1 MSGNNS
7 FFYSQHQIP
16 QKTADTA
23 VNIFQSSV
31 TPNIGSIN
39 SNNNSFVTDNNI
51 YGIPNQIMAPIQTHP
66 HLHPHPHPLT
76 PNSTSTT
83 TTTTTAFQL
92 HAQPTAIYNTSYMNP
107 IPGNN
112 NNTDNNNNIST
123 RNFKSDGHRL
133 LASRATSGTS
143 NNFNSLVSSYN
154 PQIVFSPS
162 YVIPTNPT
170 PTTLR
175 NFANS
180 GNEMK
185 SFTPSV
191 NSMNVNGMKWN
202 ANNDA
207 NFGFT
212 LKSAKITEFP
222 TMYKDSSLSV
232 YESKDNNNENST
244 KESQT
249 KSNENEDINNTS
261 FSSTNDR
268 KEVKVKLED
277 NYKIKLEDDDSS
289 SLEDTKIR
297 KNLHSSASVSKVTK
311 PQSQYRNKSPPFV
324 APTSLPSSSSSSSSA
339 LINSKLRNGRGDYSG
354 KSSSSGS
361 YNNNNHNHNNNNH
374 NNNNGG
380 GNKSNYGASS
390 NSTSSSGSNLAVC
403 FKNDYS
409 NHYVHSG
416 ILPIKYIRNI
426 SEKVEGYPKLQKLLK
441 LKEEQ
446 ISKYST
452 KGYGCRVKPE
462 NMSRVLNDWCS
473 NYNIGFD
480 VIMIGALT
488 ENQLIYSLLFSLPID
503 KLCNRPG
510 FLFIWA
516 STKKISELSR
526 LLSDSNSWAKRFR
539 RSEELI
545 FVPTDKNSPYYPK
558 DSDIPEE
565 QLCETLQWHC
575 WMCITGTVRRSTDNK
590 LIHCN
595 IDTDLSI
602 ENESTKKSA
611 VPDQIYKVA
620 ENFSSSTRRLHI
632 IPSRSGIDNPVR
644 LRKGWVIMSPDVMLN
659 NFEPNL
665 YKSEINKVGTN
676 IPLNDEI
683 EQLRPKSPSS
693 TNNNHNNNN
702 INKSDRR

>member
-1 MSGNNS
+1 
-7 FFYSQHQIP
+7 
-16 QKTADTA
+16 
-23 VNIFQSSV
+23 
-31 TPNIGSIN
+31 
-39 SNNNSFVTDNNI
+39 
-51 YGIPNQIMAPIQTHP
+51 MAPVQTHS
-66 HLHPHPHPLT
+66 HPQT
-76 PNSTSTT
+76 PTSTSTT

-92 HAQPTAIYNTSYMNP
+92 HAQPNAIYNTRYMNP
-107 IPGNN
+107 VISGNN
-112 NNTDNNNNIST
+112 NNNSNNIST

-133 LASRATSGTS
+133 LASRATSGTAS
-143 NNFNSLVSSYN
+143 NFNSLVSPYN
-154 PQIVFSPS
+154 SQIVFSPS
-162 YVIPTNPT
+162 YMVPTNPT

-175 NFANS
+175 NYANS
-180 GNEMK
+180 GNEVR

-191 NSMNVNGMKWN
+191 SSMNVNGMKWN
-202 ANNDA
+202 TNSDP

-212 LKSAKITEFP
+212 LKSAKVTEFSKNH
-222 TMYKDSSLSV
+222 KDSSFSG
-232 YESKDNNNENST
+232 YETKDDNESSI
-244 KESQT
+244 KGSQT
-249 KSNENEDINNTS
+249 KSNDNIGNTS
-261 FSSTNDR
+261 FSSSADHE
-268 KEVKVKLED
+268 KVKVKLED
-277 NYKIKLEDDDSS
+277 DYKIKLEDNF
-289 SLEDTKIR
+289 SLEDTKPR
-297 KNLHSSASVSKVTK
+297 KDSHSSASASKITK
-311 PQSQYRNKSPPFV
+311 PQSQYRSRSPIPFT
-324 APTSLPSSSSSSSSA
+324 APTSLPSSSSSSSA
-339 LINSKLRNGRGDYSG
+339 LRNSKLRNSRGDYSG
-354 KSSSSGS
+354 KSSSNGS
-361 YNNNNHNHNNNNH
+361 YNNNNNNSHNHNNNH
-374 NNNNGG
+374 NN
-380 GNKSNYGASS
+380 NKSNYGASS
-390 NSTSSSGSNLAVC
+390 SSSSSSGSNLAVC

-416 ILPIKYIRNI
+416 VLPIKYIRNI

-446 ISKYST
+446 ISKHST
-452 KGYGCRVKPE
+452 KGYGSRVKPE

-473 NYNIGFD
+473 NHNIGFD

-545 FVPTDKNSPYYPK
+545 FVPTDKNSPYYPR

-659 NFEPNL
+659 NFEPNS

-693 TNNNHNNNN
+693 ANNYNNNN
-702 INKSDRR
+702 NNNNNNNSNNNKSDRR